1 MLMNKIK
8 TRFSIRTMLFGLL
21 ACSMLSCS
29 DDLDIQIVGITGEP
43 HDPSKPVEVTDY
55 SPKEGTAGQQMVVYG
70 KNFGTDPS
78 IIKVT
83 VGGAEA
89 VVVSANGDAIYCLLP
104 AKSESD
110 VEPEFNASE
119 DEEEYSGTVSQ
130 DEPTD
135 EPEVDDSELRSV
147 YVAVGPQGAM
157 QSAKA
162 PQSFVYTKAWKVRTL
177 VGTVNEKNENIWKD
191 GPFDDCGNF
200 WKAENFC
207 IDPVNPNHLWISG
220 DGPGDTGV
228 RLVDLENETVT
239 TLFKDP
245 EFIPYPQRIRW
256 VDFTCD
262 GENNML
268 VALDSWSA
276 DIERPGVLL
285 LKRDPSKEGIEAF
298 KESAKN
304 PFVLIKS
311 FFLNGVVAHPVS
323 NSLFFN
329 CFSTTGVYKFPDHTK
344 FPELKGNPKGIYHFM
359 DQGQPAYQAQHCQ
372 MCYSFGESN
381 WEFVMHMHPTGKYM
395 IGVHIN
401 HTGFLSKAF
410 YNDAEDT
417 FVQPG
422 AFVNSQ
428 GSMGLG
434 GYNGYEDGVGLN
446 ARLNYPREGV
456 FVYNPEYAGQEDEY
470 DFYFTDCNNHCVRKV
485 TPQGIVTTFAG
496 RGSGVGNIDGFG
508 DGLARGEALFNR
520 PYGITYSKTRGTFLV
535 GDINNKRIREI
546 YYE

>member
-43 HDPSKPVEVTDY
+43 HDPSKPIEVTDY

-83 VGGAEA
+83 VGGTEA
-89 VVVSANGDAIYCLLP
+89 VVVSANGEAIYCLLP

-162 PQSFVYTKAWKVRTL
+162 PQSFIYTKAWKVRTL

-245 EFIPYPQRIRW
+245 EFIPYPQAIRK
-256 VDFTCD
+256 
-262 GENNML
+262 L
-268 VALDSWSA
+268 
-276 DIERPGVLL
+276 
-285 LKRDPSKEGIEAF
+285 
-298 KESAKN
+298 
-304 PFVLIKS
+304 
-311 FFLNGVVAHPVS
+311 
-323 NSLFFN
+323 
-329 CFSTTGVYKFPDHTK
+329 
-344 FPELKGNPKGIYHFM
+344 FPEVVI
-359 DQGQPAYQAQHCQ
+359 
-372 MCYSFGESN
+372 E
-381 WEFVMHMHPTGKYM
+381 
-395 IGVHIN
+395 
-401 HTGFLSKAF
+401 
-410 YNDAEDT
+410 
-417 FVQPG
+417 
-422 AFVNSQ
+422 
-428 GSMGLG
+428 
-434 GYNGYEDGVGLN
+434 
-446 ARLNYPREGV
+446 
-456 FVYNPEYAGQEDEY
+456 
-470 DFYFTDCNNHCVRKV
+470 
-485 TPQGIVTTFAG
+485 
-496 RGSGVGNIDGFG
+496 
-508 DGLARGEALFNR
+508 
-520 PYGITYSKTRGTFLV
+520 
-535 GDINNKRIREI
+535 
-546 YYE
+546 